1 MKFVM
6 SDTTGIPVGGYSAEY
21 VGAEE
26 FLSDDYGPGVR
37 LKWKILQGE
46 HEGAETSRIV
56 SQKLSPKSNLYKFVK
71 ALKGADIAAGEEIDL
86 QSYAGVRGMVVVEE
100 TDSGATRVGSFLK
113 QQ

>member
-1 MKFVM
+1 MKFTVQDN
-6 SDTTGIPVGGYSAEY
+6 SGVPTGGYSAEFL
-21 VGAEE
+21 GAEAFENE
-26 FLSDDYGPGVR
+26 FGPGVR

-46 HEGAETSRIV
+46 HEGSEAMRIV

-71 ALKGADIAAGEEIDL
+71 SLKGSDISAGEEIDL
-86 QSYAGVRGMVVVEE
+86 QSYAGVRGMIVVEE

>member
-1 MKFVM
+1 MKFTM

-37 LKWKILQGE
+37 LKFKVLDGE
-46 HEGAETSRIV
+46 HAAAEASRIC
-56 SQKLSPKSNLYKFVK
+56 SQKLSPKSNLHKFVK
-71 ALKGADIAAGEEIDL
+71 SLKGSDIAAGEQVDL
-86 QSYAGVRGMVVVEE
+86 QSYAGTRGMIVLEE